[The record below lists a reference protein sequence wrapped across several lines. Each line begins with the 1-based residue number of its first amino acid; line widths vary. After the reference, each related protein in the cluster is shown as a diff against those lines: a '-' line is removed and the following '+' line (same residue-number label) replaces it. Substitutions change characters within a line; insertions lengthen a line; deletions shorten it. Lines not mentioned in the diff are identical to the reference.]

1 MMNLVNMG
9 LMMSV
14 VLTSADTI
22 LKPAKTFVTLL
33 ETGVAIWG
41 IILVIKNVS
50 ELSAALKGQDDSG
63 ISAAVKGLI
72 GGLLMA
78 SIGSVLT
85 FLGIQV

>member
-9 LMMSV
+9 LMRSV
-14 VLTSADTI
+14 VLTSADAI